1 MPIFGADAVK
11 NMNELQM
18 EAEENGQK
26 LSNPNIVTN
35 GTLYLAIVFIII
47 VMINIIIKIVMEM

>member
-11 NMNELQM
+11 KMNELQM